1 MPEAVIDRIGD
12 LTRFNVTEVSELAHV
27 ASPVS
32 LEAEVSQCFDVLW
45 HGMATDRV
53 CFGPGGP

>member
-12 LTRFNVTEVSELAHV
+12 LTCFNVTEVSELAHV

-32 LEAEVSQCFDVLW
+32 LEAGVSQCFDVL
-45 HGMATDRV
+45 
-53 CFGPGGP
+53 